1 MEESQEIE
9 KIIDLLNSLSRE
21 EQLDIF
27 RIISEH
33 ERERETRCHENL
45 RAEK

>member
-1 MEESQEIE
+1 MEESQWIE

-27 RIISEH
+27 RIICEH
-33 ERERETRCHENL
+33 EKERENND
-45 RAEK
+45 KVQP

>member
-9 KIIDLLNSLSRE
+9 KIIDLFNSLSRE

-27 RIISEH
+27 RIIAEH
-33 ERERETRCHENL
+33 ERERE
-45 RAEK
+45 KQ